1 MSKKNDPI
9 SQNDNDEQFWDL
21 TDQFIGLANQLG
33 QDEVDLGKIGAAM
46 LYAASRFNVFAVAVS
61 SVDKEQYAQDMDEV
75 MEYLNKQFRHML
87 GGNLR
92 DFRDNYKTYIQAP
105 DEADKAG
112 N

>member
-21 TDQFIGLANQLG
+21 TDQFISLANQLG
-33 QDEVDLGKIGAAM
+33 QAEVDLGKIGAAM
-46 LYAASRFNVFAVAVS
+46 LYAASRFNTFAVAAT
-61 SVDKEQYAQDMDEV
+61 SVDKEQYVQDMDEV
-75 MEYLNKQFRHML
+75 MEYLTKQFRHML

-92 DFRDNYKTYIQAP
+92 DFRDNYKTYIQST
-105 DEADKAG
+105 DEPNTAG